1 MFQHAP
7 PRLDQRVGERDFG
20 PGQESFQQA
29 RINKLV
35 DRAIE
40 VFHAPIDEHRRANV
54 GQIAVA
60 GKIGA
65 MIGND
70 AGMGKNNAGISGFDI
85 CDTHGIPVAA
95 VASMSAMIGS
105 GVSTYEEGTVSA
117 ANIKAA
123 KLGVSEGMSAK
134 QAAERFLE
142 ALVKR
147 RKA

>member
-1 MFQHAP
+1 MAGTTTIIKQSGDRKIVVADSVTAASDEN
-7 PRLDQRVGERDFG
+7 RGD
-20 PGQESFQQA
+20 
-29 RINKLV
+29 ILV
-35 DRAIE
+35 CGS
-40 VFHAPIDEHRRANV
+40 HCGANV

-117 ANIKAA
+117 VNIKAVE
-123 KLGVSEGMSAK
+123 LGVSEGMSAK
-134 QAAERFLE
+134 QAAARFLE
-142 ALVKR
+142 ALVKI
-147 RKA
+147 RKS

>member
-1 MFQHAP
+1 MAGTTTIIKESGD
-7 PRLDQRVGERDFG
+7 RKIVVADSVTAATDENRDDV
-20 PGQESFQQA
+20 
-29 RINKLV
+29 LV
-35 DRAIE
+35 CGS
-40 VFHAPIDEHRRANV
+40 HCGANV

-60 GKIGA
+60 VKIGA

-70 AGMGKNNAGISGFDI
+70 AGMGRNNAGISGFDI

-117 ANIKAA
+117 VNIKAA
-123 KLGVSEGMSAK
+123 ELGVSEGMSAK
-134 QAAERFLE
+134 QAAARFLE
-142 ALVKR
+142 AIVKR